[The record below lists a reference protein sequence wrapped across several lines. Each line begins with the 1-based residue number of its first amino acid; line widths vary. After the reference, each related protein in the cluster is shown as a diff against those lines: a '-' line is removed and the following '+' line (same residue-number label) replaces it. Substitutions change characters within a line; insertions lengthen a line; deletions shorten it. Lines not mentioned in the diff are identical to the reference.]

1 MKTIATIITV
11 TMAIAATTVLRG
23 YVIAKLWLWFIA
35 ATFGLP
41 PLGIAQAAGLSLI
54 VGFLTLPE
62 IKKPG
67 DADVATSAIWF
78 QVRMAVLMPPFVLL
92 VGWVIKQCL

>member
-1 MKTIATIITV
+1 MKTIGTIITV
-11 TMAIAATTVLRG
+11 VMAIAATTVLRG

-41 PLGIAQAAGLSLI
+41 TLGIAQAAGIGLI
-54 VGFLTLPE
+54 VGFLALPE
-62 IKKPG
+62 AKKPKDG
-67 DADVATSAIWF
+67 EASTSAICF
-78 QVRMAVLMPPFVLL
+78 QVYMAFLMPPFVLL